1 MKYGQKLK
9 VGKMKNIRDE
19 VDEKVFP
26 GRLVSQLNSKDYLKN
41 NYPAFAEVLST
52 FSKRIPKEMLD
63 GNVELLKSNWENYV
77 INITNVES
85 KIKKIDNLYDQ
96 SRREKVIGYYR
107 NIAICPYCGLN
118 EPDTL
123 DHFLP
128 KTAHPLLSITLYNL
142 IPCCNNCNHKKK
154 VYDSSFEPV
163 SFFNPYLNKENP
175 NWLEVKTIDITNQDL
190 NIRYA
195 FNESAF
201 VSEEQKEIFKLTCK
215 KLDLLSRY
223 ACRSV
228 EFILNQKRNM
238 QKYCTKQAET
248 GKYFKRILKQLPKDD
263 SWKTQLCSYIAENE
277 TAQEAIFKYCKITNR
292 WFAFKS
298 SMRGPGDKE
307 SLNDYLNYAGDNEK
321 RNIYFLSDGEFKRK
335 VVCIS
340 NEIEQVLL
348 EQETSLSVFVPDLID
363 VSDYK
368 DAGFYVFDSQG
379 CTGIRYKCI
388 GCEHGV
394 IVLKKDA

>member
-1 MKYGQKLK
+1 
-9 VGKMKNIRDE
+9 MKNIRDE

-26 GRLVSQLNSKDYLKN
+26 NRLGSQLNSKDYLKN
-41 NYPAFAEVLST
+41 NYLAFAEILST
-52 FSKRIPKEMLD
+52 FSKKIPKEMLD
-63 GNVELLKSNWENYV
+63 GNVELLKANWENYV
-77 INITNVES
+77 INIINVES
-85 KIKKIDNLYDQ
+85 KIKGFDNLYDQ
-96 SRREKVIGYYR
+96 RRREKVIGYYR
-107 NIAICPYCGLN
+107 NIVICPYCGLN

-154 VYDSSFEPV
+154 VYDSSLKPV

-201 VSEEQKEIFKLTCK
+201 ANDEQKEIFKLTCK

-238 QKYCTKQAET
+238 QKYCTKQAEI
-248 GKYFKRILKQLPKDD
+248 GKYFKRILEQLPKDD

-277 TAQEAIFKYCKITNR
+277 TAQETIFKYCKITNR
-292 WFAFKS
+292 WFAFKN
-298 SMRGPGDKE
+298 SMRDPRYKE
-307 SLNDYLNYAGDNEK
+307 SLNDYLNYAGDDEK
-321 RNIYFLSDGEFKRK
+321 KNIYFLSDGEFK
-335 VVCIS
+335 
-340 NEIEQVLL
+340 
-348 EQETSLSVFVPDLID
+348 P
-363 VSDYK
+363 
-368 DAGFYVFDSQG
+368 
-379 CTGIRYKCI
+379 
-388 GCEHGV
+388 
-394 IVLKKDA
+394 

>member
-1 MKYGQKLK
+1 
-9 VGKMKNIRDE
+9 MKNIRDE

-26 GRLVSQLNSKDYLKN
+26 NKLGSQINNKDYLKN
-41 NYPAFAEVLST
+41 NYPAFAEILST

-63 GNVELLKSNWENYV
+63 GNVELLKANWENYV
-77 INITNVES
+77 INIINVES
-85 KIKKIDNLYDQ
+85 KIKRFANLYDQ

-154 VYDSSFEPV
+154 VYDSSLEPV

-175 NWLEVKTIDITNQDL
+175 SWLEVKTIDITNQDL

-195 FNESAF
+195 FNEAAF
-201 VSEEQKEIFKLTCK
+201 VNDEQKEIFKLTCK
-215 KLDLLSRY
+215 ELDLLSRY

-228 EFILNQKRNM
+228 EFILNQKRNI
-238 QKYCTKQAET
+238 QKYYTKHAEI
-248 GKYFKRILKQLPKDD
+248 GEYFKRILKQLLKDD
-263 SWKTQLCSYIAENE
+263 SWKTRLCSYIAESE
-277 TAQEAIFKYCKITNR
+277 TAQETIFKYCKTTNR
-292 WFAFKS
+292 WFAFKN
-298 SMRGPGDKE
+298 SMRGPRYKE
-307 SLNDYLNYAGDNEK
+307 SLNDYLNYAGDDEK
-321 RNIYFLSDGEFKRK
+321 RNVYFLSDGEFKRRI
-335 VVCIS
+335 VCIG
-340 NEIEQVLL
+340 NEIEHVSL
-348 EQETSLSVFVPDLID
+348 EKETSLSVFVPGVID
-363 VSDYK
+363 VSDCK

>member
-1 MKYGQKLK
+1 
-9 VGKMKNIRDE
+9 MKNIRDE

-26 GRLVSQLNSKDYLKN
+26 NKLGSQINNKDYLKN
-41 NYPAFAEVLST
+41 NYPAFAEILST

-63 GNVELLKSNWENYV
+63 GNVELLKANWENYV
-77 INITNVES
+77 INIINVES
-85 KIKKIDNLYDQ
+85 KIKRFANLYDQ

-154 VYDSSFEPV
+154 VYDSSLEPV

-175 NWLEVKTIDITNQDL
+175 SWLEVKTIDITSQDL

-195 FNESAF
+195 FNEAAF
-201 VSEEQKEIFKLTCK
+201 VNDEQKEIFKLTCK
-215 KLDLLSRY
+215 ELDLLSRY

-228 EFILNQKRNM
+228 EFILNQKRNI
-238 QKYCTKQAET
+238 QKYCTKHAEI
-248 GKYFKRILKQLPKDD
+248 GEYFKRILKQLLKDD
-263 SWKTQLCSYIAENE
+263 SWKTQLCSYIAESE
-277 TAQEAIFKYCKITNR
+277 TAQETIFKYCKTTNR
-292 WFAFKS
+292 WFAFKN
-298 SMRGPGDKE
+298 SMRGPRYKE
-307 SLNDYLNYAGDNEK
+307 SLNDYLNYAGDDEK
-321 RNIYFLSDGEFKRK
+321 RNVYFLSDGEFKRRI
-335 VVCIS
+335 VCIG
-340 NEIEQVLL
+340 NEIEHVSL
-348 EQETSLSVFVPDLID
+348 EKETSLSVFVPGVID
-363 VSDYK
+363 VSDCK

>member
-1 MKYGQKLK
+1 
-9 VGKMKNIRDE
+9 MKNIRDE

-26 GRLVSQLNSKDYLKN
+26 NKLGSQINNKDYLKN
-41 NYPAFAEVLST
+41 NYPAFAEILST
-52 FSKRIPKEMLD
+52 FSKKIPKEMLD
-63 GNVELLKSNWENYV
+63 GNVELLKANWENYV
-77 INITNVES
+77 INIINVES
-85 KIKKIDNLYDQ
+85 KIKRFANLYDQ

-154 VYDSSFEPV
+154 VYDSSLEPV

-175 NWLEVKTIDITNQDL
+175 SWLEVKTIDITNQDL

-195 FNESAF
+195 FNEAAF
-201 VSEEQKEIFKLTCK
+201 VNDEQKEIFKLTCK
-215 KLDLLSRY
+215 ELDLLSRY

-228 EFILNQKRNM
+228 EFILNQKRNI
-238 QKYCTKQAET
+238 QKYCTKHAEIRE
-248 GKYFKRILKQLPKDD
+248 YFKRILKQLLKDD
-263 SWKTQLCSYIAENE
+263 SWKTRLCSYIAESE
-277 TAQEAIFKYCKITNR
+277 TAQETIFKYCKTTNR
-292 WFAFKS
+292 WFAFKN
-298 SMRGPGDKE
+298 SMRGPRYKE
-307 SLNDYLNYAGDNEK
+307 SLNDYLNYAGDDEK
-321 RNIYFLSDGEFKRK
+321 RNVYFLSDGEFKRRI
-335 VVCIS
+335 VCIG
-340 NEIEQVLL
+340 NEIEHVSL
-348 EQETSLSVFVPDLID
+348 EKETSLSVFVPGVID
-363 VSDYK
+363 VSDCK